1 MGEGVGEE
9 DRLVMGSGGRKGG
22 REEVNLLYK
31 CGAEEEQK

>member
-9 DRLVMGSGGRKGG
+9 DRLVMGSAGREG
-22 REEVNLLYK
+22 EEVNLLYK